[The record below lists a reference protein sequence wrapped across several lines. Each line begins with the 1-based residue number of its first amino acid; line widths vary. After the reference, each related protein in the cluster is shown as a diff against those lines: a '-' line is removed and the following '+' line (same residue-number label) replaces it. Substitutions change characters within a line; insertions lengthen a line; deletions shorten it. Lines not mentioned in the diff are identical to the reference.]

1 MKRKATVIGAGS
13 WGTALA
19 VVLDSN
25 GHDVRIW
32 AREQEI
38 ADAINLEHHNPTY
51 LPELALPPSITAYTD
66 LADCA
71 RNRDLIVF
79 ATPSHTMRE
88 VSLRVRPYLDG
99 DEIVVSVSKGIENG
113 TYLTMTQVLAETLAG
128 IIIEDHIGALYGPS
142 HAEEVSRLKPTA
154 VVSAAYSKSAAIA
167 IQQAFMTPMF
177 RVYANHDIMGV
188 EIGGSVKNI
197 MAIAA
202 GIVDG
207 AGLGD
212 NAKAALL
219 TRGLQEMKRLGM
231 RLGGSS
237 DTFAGLAG
245 IGDLIVTCTSE
256 HSRNRYVGYH
266 IGKGEKLG
274 DIISRMSMVAEGV
287 NTTKSVHGLALKL
300 GVDMP
305 ITHRVYEVLF
315 QDKCAMEAMR
325 ELMKREAK
333 DEMFQY

>member
-1 MKRKATVIGAGS
+1 MKASVIGAGS

-19 VVLDSN
+19 VVLQSN

-32 AREQEI
+32 AREKEI
-38 ADAINLEHHNPTY
+38 ADAINLNHHNPTY
-51 LPELALPPSITAYTD
+51 LPDLALPPEITAYTD

-88 VSLRVRPYLDG
+88 VSLRVKNYLDG
-99 DEIVVSVSKGIENG
+99 DEIVVSVSKGIEDK

-128 IIIEDHIGALYGPS
+128 LIKEDNIGALYGPS

-154 VVSAAYSKSAAIA
+154 LVSAANSKSTAIA
-167 IQQAFMTPMF
+167 IQQAFLTPMF
-177 RVYANHDIMGV
+177 RVYVNHDLIGV
-188 EIGGSVKNI
+188 EIAGSVKNI

-207 AGLGD
+207 ADLGD

-231 RLGGSS
+231 RMGASQ

-256 HSRNRYVGYH
+256 HSRNRYVGFH

-274 DIISRMSMVAEGV
+274 DIVSRMAMVAEGV
-287 NTTKSVHGLALKL
+287 NTTRSVHGWSKALN
-300 GVDMP
+300 VEMP
-305 ITHRVYEVLF
+305 ITERVYDILF
-315 QDKCAMEAMR
+315 NDKCAMEAMR
-325 ELMKREAK
+325 ELMTREAK
-333 DEMFQY
+333 DETIVY

>member
-1 MKRKATVIGAGS
+1 MKATVIGAGS

-19 VVLDSN
+19 VVLQSN

-32 AREQEI
+32 AREKEI
-38 ADAINLEHHNPTY
+38 ADAINLNHHNPTY
-51 LPELALPPSITAYTD
+51 LPDLVLPPEITAYTD

-71 RNRDLIVF
+71 RNRDLIDF

-88 VSLRVRPYLDG
+88 VSMKVKNYLDG
-99 DEIVVSVSKGIENG
+99 DEIIVSVSKGIEDK

-128 IIIEDHIGALYGPS
+128 LINEDNIGALYGPS

-154 VVSAAYSKSAAIA
+154 LVSAANSKSTAIA
-167 IQQAFMTPMF
+167 IQQAFLTPMF
-177 RVYANHDIMGV
+177 RVYVNHDLIGV
-188 EIGGSVKNI
+188 EIAGSVKNI

-207 AGLGD
+207 ADLGD

-231 RLGGSS
+231 RMGASQ
-237 DTFAGLAG
+237 DTFSGLAG

-256 HSRNRYVGYH
+256 HSRNRYVGFH

-274 DIISRMSMVAEGV
+274 DIVSRMAMVAEGV
-287 NTTKSVHGLALKL
+287 NTTRSVFGWSKKL
-300 GVDMP
+300 NVEMP
-305 ITHRVYEVLF
+305 ITERVYDILF
-315 QDKCAMEAMR
+315 NDKGALEAMR
-325 ELMKREAK
+325 ELMTREAK
-333 DEMFQY
+333 DETIAY

>member
-1 MKRKATVIGAGS
+1 VNATVIGAGS

-38 ADAINLEHHNPTY
+38 ADAINLNHHNPTY

-88 VSLRVRPYLDG
+88 VSLRVKPYLEG

-128 IIIEDHIGALYGPS
+128 TIIEDHIGALYGPS

-154 VVSAAYSKSAAIA
+154 LVSAAYGKSATLA

-177 RVYANHDIMGV
+177 RVYANHDLVGV
-188 EIGGSVKNI
+188 EVGGSVKNI

-231 RLGGSS
+231 RMGGSS
-237 DTFAGLAG
+237 DTFSGLAG

-274 DIISRMSMVAEGV
+274 EIVARMSMVAEGV
-287 NTTKSVHGLALKL
+287 NTTRSVHGLALKL

-305 ITHRVYEVLF
+305 ITHRVHEILF
-315 QDKCAMEAMR
+315 DGKCAMEAMR
-325 ELMKREAK
+325 ELMTREAK
-333 DEMFQY
+333 DEMFST

>member
-1 MKRKATVIGAGS
+1 MKATVIGAGS

-19 VVLDSN
+19 VVLQSN

-32 AREQEI
+32 AREKEI
-38 ADAINLEHHNPTY
+38 ADAINLAHHNPTY
-51 LPELALPPSITAYTD
+51 LPDLALPPEITAYTD

-88 VSLRVRPYLDG
+88 VSLRVKKYLEG
-99 DEIVVSVSKGIENG
+99 DEIVVSVSKGIEDK

-128 IIIEDHIGALYGPS
+128 LIDEDNIGALYGPS

-154 VVSAAYSKSAAIA
+154 LVSAANSKSTAIA
-167 IQQAFMTPMF
+167 IQQAFLTPMF
-177 RVYANHDIMGV
+177 RVYVNHDLIGV
-188 EIGGSVKNI
+188 EIAGSVKNI

-207 AGLGD
+207 ADLGD

-231 RLGGSS
+231 RMGASQ

-256 HSRNRYVGYH
+256 HSRNRYVGFH

-274 DIISRMSMVAEGV
+274 DIVSRMAMVAEGV
-287 NTTKSVHGLALKL
+287 NTTRSVHGWSKKL
-300 GVDMP
+300 NVEMP
-305 ITHRVYEVLF
+305 ITERVYDILF
-315 QDKCAMEAMR
+315 NDKCAMEAMR
-325 ELMKREAK
+325 ELMTREAK
-333 DEMFQY
+333 DETIAY

>member
-1 MKRKATVIGAGS
+1 MKATVIGAGS

-38 ADAINLEHHNPTY
+38 ADAINLDHHNPTY

-88 VSLRVRPYLDG
+88 VSLRVKPYLEG
-99 DEIVVSVSKGIENG
+99 DEIVVSVSKGIEIG
-113 TYLTMTQVLAETLAG
+113 SYLTMTQVLADTLSG
-128 IIIEDHIGALYGPS
+128 TIIEDHIGALYGPS

-154 VVSAAYSKSAAIA
+154 VVSAAYSKSAALT

-177 RVYANHDIMGV
+177 RVYANHDLVGV
-188 EIGGSVKNI
+188 EVGGSVKNI

-219 TRGLQEMKRLGM
+219 TRGLQEMKRLGLRM
-231 RLGGSS
+231 GGSS
-237 DTFAGLAG
+237 DTFSGLAG

-274 DIISRMSMVAEGV
+274 EIIARMAMVAEGV

-305 ITHRVYEVLF
+305 ITHRVYEILF
-315 QDKCAMEAMR
+315 EDKSALEAMR
-325 ELMKREAK
+325 ELMTREAK
-333 DEMFQY
+333 DEMFPY

>member
-1 MKRKATVIGAGS
+1 MKATVIGAGS

-38 ADAINLEHHNPTY
+38 ADAINLDHHNPTY

-71 RNRDLIVF
+71 RNRDMIVF

-88 VSLRVRPYLDG
+88 VSLRVKPYLEG

-128 IIIEDHIGALYGPS
+128 TIIEDHIGALYGPS

-154 VVSAAYSKSAAIA
+154 VVSAAYGKSAALA

-177 RVYANHDIMGV
+177 RVYANHDLVGV
-188 EIGGSVKNI
+188 EVGGSVKNI

-231 RLGGSS
+231 RMGGSS
-237 DTFAGLAG
+237 DTFSGLAG

-274 DIISRMSMVAEGV
+274 EIIARMSMVAEGV

-305 ITHRVYEVLF
+305 ITHRVYEILF
-315 QDKCAMEAMR
+315 EDKSAMEALR
-325 ELMKREAK
+325 ELMTREAK
-333 DEMFQY
+333 DEMFPY

>member
-1 MKRKATVIGAGS
+1 MKATVIGAGS

-38 ADAINLEHHNPTY
+38 ADAINLDHHNPTY

-88 VSLRVRPYLDG
+88 VSLRVKRYLEG

-128 IIIEDHIGALYGPS
+128 TIIEDHIGALYGPS

-154 VVSAAYSKSAAIA
+154 VVAAAYGKSAALA

-177 RVYANHDIMGV
+177 RVYANHDLVGV
-188 EIGGSVKNI
+188 EVGGSVKNI

-219 TRGLQEMKRLGM
+219 TRGLQEMKRLWM
-231 RLGGSS
+231 RMGGSS
-237 DTFAGLAG
+237 DTFSGLAG

-256 HSRNRYVGYH
+256 HSRNRHVGYH

-274 DIISRMSMVAEGV
+274 EIVSRMSMVAEGV
-287 NTTKSVHGLALKL
+287 NTTRSVHGLALKL

-305 ITHRVYEVLF
+305 ITHRVYEILF
-315 QDKCAMEAMR
+315 DGKCAMEAMR
-325 ELMKREAK
+325 ELMTREAK
-333 DEMFQY
+333 DEMFSS

>member
-1 MKRKATVIGAGS
+1 MKATVIGAGS

-19 VVLDSN
+19 VVLQSN

-32 AREQEI
+32 AREKEI
-38 ADAINLEHHNPTY
+38 ADAINLDHHNPTY
-51 LPELALPPSITAYTD
+51 LPDLLLPPEITAYTD

-88 VSLRVRPYLDG
+88 VSLKVRNYLEG
-99 DEIVVSVSKGIENG
+99 DEIVVSVSKGIEDK

-128 IIIEDHIGALYGPS
+128 LVKEDNIGALYGPS

-154 VVSAAYSKSAAIA
+154 LVSAANSKSTALA
-167 IQQAFMTPMF
+167 IQQAFLTPMF
-177 RVYANHDIMGV
+177 RVYVNHDLIGV
-188 EIGGSVKNI
+188 EIAGSVKNI

-231 RLGGSS
+231 RMGASQ

-256 HSRNRYVGYH
+256 HSRNRYVGFH
-266 IGKGEKLG
+266 IGQGERLG
-274 DIISRMSMVAEGV
+274 DIVSRMAMVAEGV
-287 NTTKSVHGLALKL
+287 NTTRSVHGWSKALN
-300 GVDMP
+300 VEMP
-305 ITHRVYEVLF
+305 ITERVYDILF
-315 QDKCAMEAMR
+315 NDKGAMEAMR
-325 ELMKREAK
+325 ELMMREAK
-333 DEMFQY
+333 DETIAY